1 MPTLEEN
8 RLFWGKT
15 YDWDAAGDEWSA
27 TWGGARMQWFGT
39 LLPRIHRHL
48 PAPTILEIAP
58 GFGRW
63 TQFLADQCDHLI
75 LVDLSE
81 KCIAACKE
89 RFHNR
94 SHIDFHVNDG
104 RSLAFIP
111 DNSIDFVFS
120 FDSLVHAEHDVIAA
134 YLNEL
139 GRVLK
144 PGGAGFIHHSNLG
157 EFESFY
163 ANYSRIARYP
173 LLHGLLQRT
182 GLLAVPHWRAP
193 SMTARKFSDDA
204 RNAGLHCTSQE
215 KINWGGRRT
224 IDCLSSFEKAGDS
237 MISPPSVM
245 QNPHFMKEAG
255 YISRL
260 SRVYTSPVSAA

>member
-111 DNSIDFVFS
+111 DNSI
-120 FDSLVHAEHDVIAA
+120 
-134 YLNEL
+134 
-139 GRVLK
+139 
-144 PGGAGFIHHSNLG
+144 
-157 EFESFY
+157 
-163 ANYSRIARYP
+163 
-173 LLHGLLQRT
+173 
-182 GLLAVPHWRAP
+182 
-193 SMTARKFSDDA
+193 
-204 RNAGLHCTSQE
+204 
-215 KINWGGRRT
+215 
-224 IDCLSSFEKAGDS
+224 
-237 MISPPSVM
+237 
-245 QNPHFMKEAG
+245 
-255 YISRL
+255 
-260 SRVYTSPVSAA
+260 